1 MQIRLIGRIRRVFHF
16 LLHRTKLRADMDPR
30 VIFDMFNED
39 MMEDFLY
46 KRRHVTNMSQKY
58 KI

>member
-1 MQIRLIGRIRRVFHF
+1 
-16 LLHRTKLRADMDPR
+16 LRADMDAR